1 MPVFNEVQ
9 LEVIHICVHL
19 VGIPVLA
26 TLQGT
31 CGGKDQTVFLFVHVR
46 SMSLIV
52 TVNTSIAECSLEITV
67 ASVLTSVIYL
77 LHRKVLA

>member
-1 MPVFNEVQ
+1 
-9 LEVIHICVHL
+9 
-19 VGIPVLA
+19 
-26 TLQGT
+26 
-31 CGGKDQTVFLFVHVR
+31 VFLFVHVR

-52 TVNTSIAECSLEITV
+52 TVSTSIAECSLEIMV